1 MVALH
6 VVWIKFI
13 ICGII
18 IFFAGRALA
27 RYADIIA
34 EKTGLGGLWVGLI
47 LVAFATSLPELF
59 TGIGSI
65 VFMNAPNLTVGN
77 IFGANSYNLLNIG
90 LLDLLAK
97 GGPILGAI
105 SSGQLLTA
113 VLSLVPLM
121 LAAAGII
128 LRNAGFHPFSV
139 ANVGIFSVAI
149 FVSYCVIT
157 KVIYNFE
164 KRRSQRVK
172 EESKAKESKYKG
184 IPLKTV
190 YVRYAIA
197 ALAIMASGIWL
208 AYIGKELSVILRLEE
223 SFVGSLLLGFATT
236 LPEITVSIAA
246 LAIGAREIAV
256 ANMLGSNLFNTT
268 IIFVDDIFYRKG
280 PILEAV
286 SAGQIL
292 QASVVMAMTAVI
304 IVAMIMKPKRKFFNV
319 SWYVPV
325 IFVIFL
331 AGAYLNWR
339 CR

>member
-1 MVALH
+1 M
-6 VVWIKFI
+6 KFI

-18 IFFAGRALA
+18 IFFAGKAIA
-27 RYADIIA
+27 RYADVIA

-59 TGIGSI
+59 TGVGSI

-90 LLDLLAK
+90 LLDLLNRP
-97 GGPILGAI
+97 GPILGAI
-105 SSGQLLTA
+105 GSGQLLVA
-113 VLSLVPLM
+113 VLSLIPLM
-121 LAAAGII
+121 LAGAGII
-128 LRNAGFHPFSV
+128 LRNAGFHPFGV
-139 ANVGIFSVAI
+139 ANIGIFSIAI

-164 KRRSQRVK
+164 KKRTKK
-172 EESKAKESKYKG
+172 ESVAKEPKYKG
-184 IPLKTV
+184 VLLKTA
-190 YVRYAIA
+190 YVRYGVA

-208 AYIGKELSVILRLEE
+208 AYIGKELSVILHLEQ

-246 LAIGAREIAV
+246 LAIGAREIAI

-268 IIFVDDIFYRKG
+268 IIFVNDVLYRKG

-286 SAGQIL
+286 SADQIL
-292 QASVVMAMTAVI
+292 QASVVMAMTAVV
-304 IVAMIMKPKRKFFNV
+304 IVAMIMKPRRKFLNV

-325 IFVIFL
+325 LFVIFL

>member
-6 VVWIKFI
+6 VVWLKFI

-18 IFFAGRALA
+18 IFFAGRAMA
-27 RYADIIA
+27 RYADVIA

-59 TGIGSI
+59 TGVGSI
-65 VFMNAPNLTVGN
+65 VFMNAPDLTVGN

-90 LLDLLAK
+90 LIDLLHR

-113 VLSLVPLM
+113 VLSLIPLM

-139 ANVGIFSVAI
+139 ANIGIFTIAI

-164 KRRSQRVK
+164 KKKTKK
-172 EESKAKESKYKG
+172 EPIAKESKYEAV
-184 IPLKTV
+184 PLKTA
-190 YVRYAIA
+190 YVRYGIA

-268 IIFVDDIFYRKG
+268 IIFVDDVLYRKG

-286 SAGQIL
+286 SADQIL
-292 QASVVMAMTAVI
+292 QASVVMAMTAVV
-304 IVAMIMKPKRKFFNV
+304 IVAMITKPRRKIFNV

-325 IFVIFL
+325 LFVIFL